1 MSTYVYLSITPEAL
15 IGSMLPPTEFGAY
28 MATGTKKSNKGQAI
42 YFEVDLDQIKDLIDM
57 EYLEHRCVRQPDG
70 SPKHSVYLSVYKVL
84 ETIPLK
90 ALKNLYLTTDHGIV
104 LELAP
109 SAYDITKEGKNAMH
123 LYQELC
129 PVTPQVVSEY
139 SPASFI
145 KVITDGSLHFRLPK
159 LFFVELKLGEL
170 AANPVSGS
178 AEFLPYT
185 HIGHLRDCLQTL
197 ENYEKKMKTVVRF
210 YNGALLYRSIES
222 GFYVG
227 AMDEMI
233 YYHYPT
239 MAELED
245 INYDFLRT
253 L

>member
-1 MSTYVYLSITPEAL
+1 MSKYVYLSITPEAL
-15 IGSMLPPTEFGAY
+15 IGSMLSPEEFGAY

-42 YFEVDLDQIKDLIDM
+42 FFEVDLDQIKDLIDM
-57 EYLEHRCVRQPDG
+57 DYLERRCVRQADG
-70 SPKHSVYLSVYKVL
+70 TPKHSVYLSVYKVL

-104 LELAP
+104 LELKP
-109 SAYDITKEGKNAMH
+109 SVYDISKEGKNALH

-139 SPASFI
+139 SPASFL

-170 AANPVSGS
+170 ATNPLSGS

-222 GFYVG
+222 GFYIG
-227 AMDEMI
+227 AVDEMI
-233 YYHYPT
+233 YYRYPT
-239 MAELED
+239 MGELED
-245 INYDFLRT
+245 INYEFLRT